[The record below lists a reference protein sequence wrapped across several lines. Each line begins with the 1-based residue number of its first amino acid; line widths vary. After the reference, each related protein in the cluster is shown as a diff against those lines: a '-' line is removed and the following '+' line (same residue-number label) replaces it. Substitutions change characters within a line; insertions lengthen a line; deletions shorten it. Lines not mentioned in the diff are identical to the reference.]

1 MPVPIESRHI
11 EAILALAEEL
21 NFTRAANRLHL
32 VQSTLS
38 RQIEQAEDIVGFPI
52 CDRNSRQVVF
62 TDAGTELANALRQ
75 ARQHVNT
82 GIHRGHIAHEGTEHV
97 LLVGH
102 SPYIDPDL
110 MSLLLDIRLPQYP
123 KLRVSTT
130 AEHAPELTKM
140 LLDSALN
147 VAIISRPV
155 QTETIIFTHLS
166 SEPLHAVMPE
176 HHPAASKSA
185 VSLTD
190 FANDC
195 WIVLQERANPA
206 VYAALMNGAKAHGI
220 SVRDLH
226 HILTLQEAIHLV
238 GTGVG
243 ISVTTQGLAWHM
255 HEPGIVC
262 RPLSHTSLML
272 DTHIAIRR
280 GDDSKLVNAFV
291 RAYIRKHKEL
301 QPEEPTLFPL

>member
-21 NFTRAANRLHL
+21 NFTRAATRLHL

-62 TDAGTELANALRQ
+62 TDAGNELANELRQ
-75 ARQHVNT
+75 ARQHVNA

-102 SPYIDPDL
+102 SPYLDPDL
-110 MSLLLDIRLPQYP
+110 MTLLLGIRLPQYP
-123 KLRVSTT
+123 KLRVATA
-130 AEHAPELTKM
+130 AEHAPELTQK
-140 LLDSALN
+140 LLDGALN
-147 VAIISRPV
+147 VALLSRPV
-155 QTETIIFTHLS
+155 RTDTITFTHLS
-166 SEPLHAVMPE
+166 SEPLHAVMTE
-176 HHPAASKSA
+176 HHPAASKNV

-190 FANDC
+190 FADDC

-220 SVRDLH
+220 TMRDLH

-238 GTGVG
+238 STGVG
-243 ISVTTQGLAWHM
+243 ISVTTQGLARHL
-255 HEPGIVC
+255 HEPGITC
-262 RPLSHTSLML
+262 RPLSHSSLML

-291 RAYIRKHKEL
+291 RAYVRKHKEL
-301 QPEEPTLFPL
+301 PTKEPTLFPL